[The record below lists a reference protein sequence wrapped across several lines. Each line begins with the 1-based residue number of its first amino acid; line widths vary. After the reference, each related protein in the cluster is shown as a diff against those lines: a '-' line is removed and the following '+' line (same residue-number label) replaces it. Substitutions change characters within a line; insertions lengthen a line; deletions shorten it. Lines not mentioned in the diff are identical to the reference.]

1 MDKSN
6 LALVMVLLVLLA
18 ASFYLSTINDDLRQ
32 KVSDLSSHCEQLEQE
47 LAADTLMYSNT
58 LVVFDAPVETQFPI
72 VFNCPVTF
80 DSTVVFRDSVA
91 FGYGGVSFVEP
102 PTAAYD

>member
-1 MDKSN
+1 
-6 LALVMVLLVLLA
+6 
-18 ASFYLSTINDDLRQ
+18 
-32 KVSDLSSHCEQLEQE
+32 
-47 LAADTLMYSNT
+47 MYSNT